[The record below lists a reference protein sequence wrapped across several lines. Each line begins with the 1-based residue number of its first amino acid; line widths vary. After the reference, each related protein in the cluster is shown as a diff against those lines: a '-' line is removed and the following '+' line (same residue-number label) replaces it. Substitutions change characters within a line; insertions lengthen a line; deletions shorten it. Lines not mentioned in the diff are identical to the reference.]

1 MVMVEAAAKV
11 TGRVGGA
18 VEKPERVRGR
28 TCVVG
33 KNSG

>member
-18 VEKPERVRGR
+18 VEKPERVLERR
-28 TCVVG
+28 CVVG
-33 KNSG
+33 NNSG